1 MLNLTA
7 PHLNFNLLSPLSL
20 RVYLTLLSCSVKGRG
35 SQQDQPGLL
44 VTDESGK
51 EAAPGFSPPHP
62 DTGQQAA
69 RDDSAA
75 APWRRPA
82 SLRARPS
89 QRSVTKYQYT
99 GVADPVHFSP
109 NLDPI
114 LESTEAGFYIS

>member
-1 MLNLTA
+1 MSLLFILLSNNKTCAPNLRVGASKLCLTLL
-7 PHLNFNLLSPLSL
+7 HHILNFNLPSPLSL

-89 QRSVTKYQYT
+89 QR
-99 GVADPVHFSP
+99 
-109 NLDPI
+109 
-114 LESTEAGFYIS
+114 

>member
-1 MLNLTA
+1 MQRI
-7 PHLNFNLLSPLSL
+7 LLSD
-20 RVYLTLLSCSVKGRG
+20 VTIANFAKE
-35 SQQDQPGLL
+35 QPGLL

-89 QRSVTKYQYT
+89 QR
-99 GVADPVHFSP
+99 
-109 NLDPI
+109 
-114 LESTEAGFYIS
+114 